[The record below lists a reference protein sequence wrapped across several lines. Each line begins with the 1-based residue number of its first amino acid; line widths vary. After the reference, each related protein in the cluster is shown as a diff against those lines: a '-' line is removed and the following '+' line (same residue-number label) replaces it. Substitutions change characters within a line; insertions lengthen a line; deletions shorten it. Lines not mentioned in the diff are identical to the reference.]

1 MKNTVSLLELNNI
14 VRRLLEIE
22 MPETYWV
29 KAEISTMQV
38 AYNGHCYM
46 ELVQKDSTGGNFV
59 AKARANVW
67 KSTFQ
72 PLRTRF
78 EMETGQK
85 LSAGLNV
92 LLEVSVS
99 FHEQYGYALVVH
111 NIDPTYTMGDMARR
125 RREILARL
133 QADGVLELNKELKIP
148 ALPQR
153 IAVISSATAAGYG
166 DFCNQLNENQYG
178 FKFSV
183 TLFSAVMQGDRAEQ
197 SVISALDS
205 IARRISDFDVVVII
219 RGGGATSDLNCFDS
233 YMLAMNIANFPLP
246 VITGIG
252 HERDDTVI
260 DVVAHTRVK
269 TPTAAA
275 ELLIGVVLESAAT
288 LQQLGV
294 RLAERVRGVM
304 EDEKRRMTVLS
315 QKIPSLFSI
324 LKIKQEN
331 LMDQLL
337 IKALVVARKNIADE
351 KYSQNRFEERLSVS
365 VKNYMTAQK
374 HRLEL
379 LERSV
384 DVADPV
390 HVLQRGYSLTI
401 CNGHVVKSVGELN
414 PGDKL
419 TTRFADGKIEST
431 VTEV

>member
-1 MKNTVSLLELNNI
+1 MKNAVTLSELNSL
-14 VRRLLEIE
+14 VRRVLEIE
-22 MPETYWV
+22 MPDTYWV

-125 RREILARL
+125 RKEILARL
-133 QADGVLELNKELKIP
+133 EADGVLDLNKELKIP
-148 ALPQR
+148 MLPQR

-166 DFCNQLNENQYG
+166 DFCNQLNGNQYG
-178 FKFSV
+178 FSFSV

-197 SVISALDS
+197 SIISALDS
-205 IARRISDFDVVVII
+205 IAIRAKDFDVVVII

-233 YMLAMNIANFPLP
+233 YLLAMNIANFPLP

-260 DVVAHTRVK
+260 DMVSHTRVK

-275 ELLIGVVLESAAT
+275 ELLIGVVLDTASN

-294 RLAERVRGVM
+294 RFADRIRSIM
-304 EDEKRRMTVLS
+304 EEEKRRMTVLS

-337 IKALVVARKNIADE
+337 IKALVAARKNIADE
-351 KYSQNRFEERLSVS
+351 KYNQNRFKERLSVS
-365 VKNYMTAQK
+365 AKNYMTAQK

>member
-1 MKNTVSLLELNNI
+1 MKNAVSLLELNNI

-125 RREILARL
+125 RKEILARL
-133 QADGVLELNKELKIP
+133 EADGVLELNKELKIP
-148 ALPQR
+148 MLPQR

-166 DFCNQLNENQYG
+166 DFCNPLNGTQYG
-178 FKFSV
+178 FGFSV
-183 TLFSAVMQGDRAEQ
+183 SLFSAVMQGDRAE
-197 SVISALDS
+197 SSIISALDS
-205 IARRISDFDVVVII
+205 IAIRAKDFDVVVII

-246 VITGIG
+246 IITGIG

-260 DVVAHTRVK
+260 DMVSHTRVK

-275 ELLIGVVLESAAT
+275 ELLIGVVLDSAAH
-288 LQQLGV
+288 LQQLSV
-294 RLAERVRGVM
+294 RFADRIRVLM
-304 EDEKRRMTVLS
+304 EEEKHRMTVLS

-331 LMDQLL
+331 LMEQLL
-337 IKALVVARKNIADE
+337 IKALVAARKNIADE
-351 KYSQNRFEERLSVS
+351 KYNQNRFEERLSVS
-365 VKNYMTAQK
+365 AKNYMTAQK

>member
-1 MKNTVSLLELNNI
+1 MKNAVTLSELNSL
-14 VRRLLEIE
+14 VRRVLEIE

-125 RREILARL
+125 RKEILARL
-133 QADGVLELNKELKIP
+133 EADGVLELNKELKIP
-148 ALPQR
+148 MLPQR

-166 DFCNQLNENQYG
+166 DFCNQLNGNQYG
-178 FKFSV
+178 FSFSV

-197 SVISALDS
+197 SIISALDS
-205 IARRISDFDVVVII
+205 IAIRAKDFDVVVII

-233 YMLAMNIANFPLP
+233 YLLAMNIANFPLP

-260 DVVAHTRVK
+260 DMVSHTRVK

-275 ELLIGVVLESAAT
+275 ELLIGVVLDTASN

-294 RLAERVRGVM
+294 RFADRIRSIM
-304 EDEKRRMTVLS
+304 EEEKRRMTVLS

-331 LMDQLL
+331 FMDQLL
-337 IKALVVARKNIADE
+337 IKALVAARKNIADE
-351 KYSQNRFEERLSVS
+351 KYNQNRFKERLSVS
-365 VKNYMTAQK
+365 AKNYMTAQK

-384 DVADPV
+384 DVANPV
-390 HVLQRGYSLTI
+390 HILQRGYSLTI
-401 CNGHVVKSVGELN
+401 CNGHIVKSVGELN

>member
-1 MKNTVSLLELNNI
+1 MKNAVTLSELNSL
-14 VRRLLEIE
+14 VRRVLEIE

-125 RREILARL
+125 RKEILARL
-133 QADGVLELNKELKIP
+133 EADGVLDLNKELKIP
-148 ALPQR
+148 MLPQR

-166 DFCNQLNENQYG
+166 DFCNQLNGNQYG
-178 FKFSV
+178 FSFSV

-197 SVISALDS
+197 SIISALDS
-205 IARRISDFDVVVII
+205 IAIRAKDFDVVVII

-233 YMLAMNIANFPLP
+233 YLLAMNIANFPLP

-260 DVVAHTRVK
+260 DMVSHTRVK

-275 ELLIGVVLESAAT
+275 ELLIGVVLDTASN

-294 RLAERVRGVM
+294 RFADRIRSIM
-304 EDEKRRMTVLS
+304 EEEKRRMTVLS

-337 IKALVVARKNIADE
+337 IKALVAARKNIADE
-351 KYSQNRFEERLSVS
+351 KYNQNRFEERLSVS
-365 VKNYMTAQK
+365 AKNYMTAQK

>member
-1 MKNTVSLLELNNI
+1 MKNAVSLLELNNI

-72 PLRTRF
+72 PLRARF

-125 RREILARL
+125 RKVILARL
-133 QADGVLELNKELKIP
+133 EADGVLELNKELKIP
-148 ALPQR
+148 MLPQR

-166 DFCNQLNENQYG
+166 DFCNQLNGNQYG
-178 FKFSV
+178 FGFSV
-183 TLFSAVMQGDRAEQ
+183 SLFSAVMQGDRAE
-197 SVISALDS
+197 SSIISALDS
-205 IARRISDFDVVVII
+205 IAIRAKDFDVVVII

-246 VITGIG
+246 IITGIG

-260 DVVAHTRVK
+260 DMVSHTRVK

-275 ELLIGVVLESAAT
+275 ELLIGVVLDSAAH
-288 LQQLGV
+288 LQQLSV
-294 RLAERVRGVM
+294 RFADRIRILM
-304 EDEKRRMTVLS
+304 EEEKHRMTVLS

-337 IKALVVARKNIADE
+337 IKALVAARKNIADE
-351 KYSQNRFEERLSVS
+351 KYNQNRFEERLSVS
-365 VKNYMTAQK
+365 AKNYMTAQK

>member
-22 MPETYWV
+22 MSDTYWV

-46 ELVQKDSTGGNFV
+46 ELVQKDDKGGNFV

-78 EMETGQK
+78 EIETGQK

-111 NIDPTYTMGDMARR
+111 DIDPTYTMGDMARR

-148 ALPQR
+148 MLPQR

-337 IKALVVARKNIADE
+337 IKALAAARKNITDA
-351 KYSQNRFEERLSVS
+351 KYEQNRFEERLATAAR
-365 VKNYMTAQK
+365 NYMVVQK

-379 LERSV
+379 LERSI

-390 HVLQRGYSLTI
+390 HLLQRGYSLTL
-401 CNGHVVKSVGELN
+401 CNGHVVKSVALLKQ
-414 PGDKL
+414 GDRL
-419 TTRFADGKIEST
+419 TTRFADGTVDST
-431 VTEV
+431 ITEV

>member
-22 MPETYWV
+22 MSDTYWV

-125 RREILARL
+125 RKEILARL
-133 QADGVLELNKELKIP
+133 EADGVLELNKELKIP
-148 ALPQR
+148 MLPQR

-183 TLFSAVMQGDRAEQ
+183 TLFSAVMQGDRAE
-197 SVISALDS
+197 SSIISALDS
-205 IARRISDFDVVVII
+205 IAIRAKDFDVVVII

-275 ELLIGVVLESAAT
+275 ELLIGVVLDSAAH
-288 LQQLGV
+288 LQQLSV
-294 RLAERVRGVM
+294 RFADRIRVLM
-304 EDEKRRMTVLS
+304 EEEKRRMTVLS

-337 IKALVVARKNIADE
+337 IKALVAARKNIADE
-351 KYSQNRFEERLSVS
+351 KYSQNRFE
-365 VKNYMTAQK
+365 
-374 HRLEL
+374 
-379 LERSV
+379 
-384 DVADPV
+384 
-390 HVLQRGYSLTI
+390 
-401 CNGHVVKSVGELN
+401 
-414 PGDKL
+414 
-419 TTRFADGKIEST
+419 
-431 VTEV
+431 

>member
-1 MKNTVSLLELNNI
+1 MKNAVSLLELNNI

-85 LSAGLNV
+85 LSVGLNV

-125 RREILARL
+125 RKEILARL
-133 QADGVLELNKELKIP
+133 EADGVLELNKELKIP
-148 ALPQR
+148 MLPQR

-166 DFCNQLNENQYG
+166 DFCNQLNGNQYG
-178 FKFSV
+178 FGFSV
-183 TLFSAVMQGDRAEQ
+183 SLFSAVMQGDRAE
-197 SVISALDS
+197 SSIISALDS
-205 IARRISDFDVVVII
+205 IAIRAKDFDVVVII

-246 VITGIG
+246 IITGIG

-260 DVVAHTRVK
+260 DMVSHTRVK

-275 ELLIGVVLESAAT
+275 ELLIGVVLDSAAH
-288 LQQLGV
+288 LQQLSV
-294 RLAERVRGVM
+294 RFADRIRVLM
-304 EDEKRRMTVLS
+304 EEEKRRMTVLS

-337 IKALVVARKNIADE
+337 IKALVAARKNIADE
-351 KYSQNRFEERLSVS
+351 KYNQNRFEERLSVS
-365 VKNYMTAQK
+365 AKNYMTAQK